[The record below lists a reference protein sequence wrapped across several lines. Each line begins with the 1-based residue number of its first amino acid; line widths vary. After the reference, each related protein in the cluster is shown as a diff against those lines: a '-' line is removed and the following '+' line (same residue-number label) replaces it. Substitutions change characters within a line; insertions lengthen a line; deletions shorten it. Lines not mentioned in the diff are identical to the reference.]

1 MTVDLWVWGAFV
13 GFLLCLL
20 ALDLFLFHREAHAV
34 SIREATV
41 WSIIWIALGL
51 AFGAVLWV
59 WQGGQA
65 AGEYLAGYLIEKSLS
80 VDNIF
85 VFAVLFSYFAVPAA
99 YQHRVLFWGVLGAIV
114 FRAIFIAAGLT
125 LLSLFHWVIYVF
137 GGFLVLTGIKMALHR
152 DEEVHPEQNPALR
165 ALRRVLPITAQY
177 HGQRFITRVEG
188 RLFATP
194 LLAVL
199 VVVETTDIVF
209 AIDSIPAILAITR
222 DPFLVFTSNA
232 FAILGLRAL
241 YFVLAGMM
249 QRFVYLKL
257 GLGVLLVF
265 VGVKMLLSDVYKLP
279 IWLSLA
285 IIATIVGVSI
295 VASLLAGRRP
305 AVAPPTTLP
314 AREPA
319 GPPVPP
325 AAAEA
330 LAAEPTPDGP
340 ARPDPARPQPPG

>member
-1 MTVDLWVWGAFV
+1 VTVDLWAWGAFV
-13 GFLLCLL
+13 GFILFLL
-20 ALDLFLFHREAHAV
+20 ALDLFLFHREAHEI

-41 WSIIWIALGL
+41 WSVIWIALGL
-51 AFGAVLWV
+51 AFGAVIWA
-59 WQGGQA
+59 WQGGEA

-114 FRAIFIAAGLT
+114 FRAIFIAAGVT
-125 LLSLFHWVIYVF
+125 LLNLFHGVIYVF
-137 GGFLVLTGIKMALHR
+137 GGFLVLTGLKMALLR

-177 HGQRFITRVEG
+177 HGQRFLTRVEG
-188 RLFATP
+188 QLFATP

-222 DPFLVFTSNA
+222 DPFLVFSSNA

-249 QRFVYLKL
+249 QRFVYLKP

-265 VGVKMLLSDVYKLP
+265 VGGKMLLSDVYKLP

-285 IIATIVGVSI
+285 LIATIVGVSI
-295 VASLLAGRRP
+295 VASLLASRRP
-305 AVAPPTTLP
+305 AVARPTPLP
-314 AREPA
+314 ARDPP
-319 GPPVPP
+319 GPGVPP

-330 LAAEPTPDGP
+330 RAAVPTPDGTAHPAP
-340 ARPDPARPQPPG
+340 ARPRPEG